1 MNEYTQQHILTIP
14 IHLFHCLHSSL
25 QLYQSP
31 YGPLSLFYYLSLWP
45 LSLSLSLWP
54 LILIMDSWP
63 LFPQNLAKQQF
74 ILINNNNNRSSY
86 FPKKT
91 IKLVFPW
98 SHQRFPFL
106 FFFEVHLDLFP
117 IQPTPHQREGKLL
130 FPGQPTQYPRE
141 RRLVAAI
148 LTVDKSVNHATDDIY
163 LKILFNNND
172 SDNDTEDRKMR
183 IRYKSMT
190 SDLI

>member
-31 YGPLSLFYYLSLWP
+31 YGPLSLFYHLSLWP
-45 LSLSLSLWP
+45 LSLSLSLSLWP

-91 IKLVFPW
+91 IKLVFPR

-106 FFFEVHLDLFP
+106 FFFLRFIWICFRYNPFP
-117 IQPTPHQREGKLL
+117 IKERVSFSSRVNLLNIRESVGLQQPQ
-130 FPGQPTQYPRE
+130 
-141 RRLVAAI
+141 
-148 LTVDKSVNHATDDIY
+148 
-163 LKILFNNND
+163 
-172 SDNDTEDRKMR
+172 
-183 IRYKSMT
+183 
-190 SDLI
+190 